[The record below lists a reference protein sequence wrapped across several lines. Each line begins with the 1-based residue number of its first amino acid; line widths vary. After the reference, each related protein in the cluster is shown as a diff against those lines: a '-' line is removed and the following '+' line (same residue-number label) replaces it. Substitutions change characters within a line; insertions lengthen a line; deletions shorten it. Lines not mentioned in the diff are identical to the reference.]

1 MSGLT
6 EKMKLLNKNV
16 IPKASIKASIKA
28 NVKLEAMDEEEP
40 MMVDQDVDVK
50 LVLIIFHN

>member
-6 EKMKLLNKNV
+6 EKMKSLNRKV

-28 NVKLEAMDEEEP
+28 SVKLEALDEEEP
-40 MMVDQDVDVK
+40 MMVDQDADVK
-50 LVLIIFHN
+50 PVAKIFS